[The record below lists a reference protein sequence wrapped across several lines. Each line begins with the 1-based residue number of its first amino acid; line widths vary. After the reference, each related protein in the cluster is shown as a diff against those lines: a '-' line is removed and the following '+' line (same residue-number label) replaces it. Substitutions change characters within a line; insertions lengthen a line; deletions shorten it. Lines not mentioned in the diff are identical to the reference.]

1 MAFPLAETRKENRYP
16 VLKNGIKVV
25 DMGEPFGK
33 VFLFRIRSPFGWD
46 SVYGFAETAPAKE
59 KKKCRYRWC
68 VMDNLVLFLLIP
80 LNGVSINWEWTKSH
94 CQSNGEFER
103 TGR

>member
-1 MAFPLAETRKENRYP
+1 
-16 VLKNGIKVV
+16 
-25 DMGEPFGK
+25 MGEPFGK

-59 KKKCRYRWC
+59 KKCRYRWC

-80 LNGVSINWEWTKSH
+80 LNGVSINWEWTKKPLSK
-94 CQSNGEFER
+94 
-103 TGR
+103 